1 MERLYIWSNF
11 LWFDSFRRGL
21 ARPIRLCSIFKY
33 KESNLMWLA
42 FSEWNAAS
50 FWGLGMI
57 RNGKGRDC
65 KSISPY
71 LPSPLSPHPHNRLIY
86 SGTTLGGPESGCPL
100 AGSSPP
106 RSAWA
111 RCCCRLC
118 NSSSSPRSMLRSNT
132 TTLQLVVALGPALVF
147 SALSL
152 LLLHLADL

>member
-33 KESNLMWLA
+33 KQSNLMWLV

-50 FWGLGMI
+50 FWGPGMI

-71 LPSPLSPHPHNRLIY
+71 LPSPLSPVIDLSTLANTGRTWKRASYAWLLSP
-86 SGTTLGGPESGCPL
+86 TLGLTQMLLQIVQLQLIPQIKPL
-100 AGSSPP
+100 IKPLCCNWWLH
-106 RSAWA
+106 WA
-111 RCCCRLC
+111 LL
-118 NSSSSPRSMLRSNT
+118 SSSSLCPS
-132 TTLQLVVALGPALVF
+132 F
-147 SALSL
+147 CCI
-152 LLLHLADL
+152 